1 MPNSAV
7 SSPAESIVVES
18 ITNEFNA
25 NKSVNDSNA
34 KTISPSRR
42 SFLALSAAASAA
54 TALRILT
61 EPMLAHAAAPI
72 DASHDGVMINANE
85 NPLGPC
91 AAAREAVIKMA
102 PQGGRYSFWL
112 SDDIVNQ
119 YAQIEGLKPD
129 YVRIY
134 PGSSDPLHYAVS
146 IFASP
151 QRSYVTADPGY
162 EAGMFAAQF
171 VNARVVKVPLAK
183 DKDYAHDVRA
193 MLAAAPDA
201 GIFYIANPNNPTGT
215 VTSHADIEYLVA
227 NKPKD
232 SVVLIDEAYI
242 HFSDTESALDLVK
255 ADKDVLVLRTFS
267 KIYGMA
273 GLRCGVV
280 IGKPSLVEK
289 IEHYGGWAFNP
300 ITALAA
306 ASASLKDAQ
315 LIAERKR
322 INSEVRAGVFAWLDR
337 NGFSYVPSQSNCF
350 MLETKRPGKE
360 MIEAMAKQN
369 VHIGRIW
376 PVWPTHVRITVGTA
390 PEMDQFQ
397 SALKKVMT
405 GAVTASMS
413 PLSRSQSRASQRA
426 SSGELP
432 IRS

>member
-1 MPNSAV
+1 MPT
-7 SSPAESIVVES
+7 SPIL
-18 ITNEFNA
+18 
-25 NKSVNDSNA
+25 
-34 KTISPSRR
+34 SPSRR
-42 SFLALSAAASAA
+42 SFLTLSAAASAA
-54 TALRILT
+54 ATLRIFT
-61 EPMLAHAAAPI
+61 EPMLAYAAAPI
-72 DASHDGVMINANE
+72 RVARDGIMINANE

-91 AAAREAVIKMA
+91 AAAREAVISMA

-112 SDDIVNQ
+112 TDEVVSQ
-119 YAQIEGLKPD
+119 YAQLEDLKPE
-129 YVRIY
+129 YIRFY

-146 IFASP
+146 VFASP

-162 EAGMFAAQF
+162 EAGMNAAGF

-183 DKDYAHDVRA
+183 DNHYAHDVRA
-193 MLAAAPDA
+193 MLSAAPDA

-232 SVVLIDEAYI
+232 SVVMVDEAYI

-255 ADKDVLVLRTFS
+255 ADKDVIVLRTFS

-280 IGKPSLVEK
+280 IGKPALLEK
-289 IEHYGGWAFNP
+289 IEHYGGWSFNP

-315 LIAERKR
+315 LVPQRKR
-322 INSEVRAGVFAWLDR
+322 INADVRDGVFAWLDR
-337 NGFSYVPSQSNCF
+337 NGYSYIPSQSNCF
-350 MLETKRPGKE
+350 MLDTKRSGKE
-360 MIEAMAKQN
+360 VIEAMATQKVN
-369 VHIGRIW
+369 IGRIW

-405 GAVTASMS
+405 GAVNASLA
-413 PLSRSQSRASQRA
+413 PVKTSQSRTTLRIRN
-426 SSGELP
+426 GELP
-432 IRS
+432 VRA